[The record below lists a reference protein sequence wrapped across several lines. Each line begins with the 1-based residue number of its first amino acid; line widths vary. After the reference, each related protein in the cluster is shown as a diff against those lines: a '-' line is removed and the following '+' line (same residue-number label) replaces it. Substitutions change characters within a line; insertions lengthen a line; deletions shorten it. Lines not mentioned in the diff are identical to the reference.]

1 LVVAVGVSVCSTITP
16 GVYGVELKFDIEKLG
31 ATCVYPCPNILAVVC
46 RDIPKLGAKPSMV
59 VQL

>member
-1 LVVAVGVSVCSTITP
+1 
-16 GVYGVELKFDIEKLG
+16 LKFDIEKLG